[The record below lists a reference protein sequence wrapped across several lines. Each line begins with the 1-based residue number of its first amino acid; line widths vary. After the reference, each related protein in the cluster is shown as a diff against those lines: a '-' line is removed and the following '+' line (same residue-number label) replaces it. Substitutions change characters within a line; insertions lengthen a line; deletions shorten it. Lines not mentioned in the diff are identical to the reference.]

1 MFSLTQPHSRDPEG
15 NHYKGVWKRRGDD
28 TGSGHSSNQGL
39 GIWDS
44 EDERVLQKT
53 AATKN

>member
-1 MFSLTQPHSRDPEG
+1 VE
-15 NHYKGVWKRRGDD
+15 NRGDD
-28 TGSGHSSNQGL
+28 AGSGHSNQGL

-44 EDERVLQKT
+44 EDERALQKT